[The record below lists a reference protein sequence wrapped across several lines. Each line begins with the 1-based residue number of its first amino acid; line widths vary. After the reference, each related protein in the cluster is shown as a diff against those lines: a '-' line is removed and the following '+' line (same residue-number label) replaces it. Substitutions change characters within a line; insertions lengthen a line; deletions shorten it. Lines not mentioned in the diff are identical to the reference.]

1 MAAVLNGAS
10 LTCGCL
16 APGEIITVLGTAIGP
31 SPTGLE
37 IGADGKLATTLN
49 GTQLLINGI
58 PVPLLYAS
66 TGQLNAIVPYEVA
79 TGGNATIQVMSEGQV
94 SGIWEVPLS
103 PAAPATFTLSATGV
117 GQGAILNQ
125 DNSIN
130 GPSKPAARG
139 TVIQIYATGEGVT
152 TPPGVTGSI
161 TGTDL
166 TKPALPAMV
175 SHRRCQRDGRICR
188 IGSRRCYRIAASETL
203 WFHSTRRP
211 VPQLAFR

>member
-10 LTCGCL
+10 VTCGCL
-16 APGEIITVLGTAIGP
+16 APGEIVTVLGTAIGP

-66 TGQLNAIVPYEVA
+66 TGQLNAIVPHEVA

-94 SGIWEVPLS
+94 SGIWEVPMS
-103 PAAPATFTLSATGV
+103 PAAPATLTLSATGV
-117 GQGAILNQ
+117 GQGAI
-125 DNSIN
+125 N

-139 TVIQIYATGEGVT
+139 YGDSDLRHGGGCHYA
-152 TPPGVTGSI
+152 
-161 TGTDL
+161 
-166 TKPALPAMV
+166 A
-175 SHRRCQRDGRICR
+175 RCHWKHHGHGLNEARSPSYGFP
-188 IGSRRCYRIAASETL
+188 SAV
-203 WFHSTRRP
+203 STRWSNMSDRLP
-211 VPQLAFR
+211 TLLPDCCQ

>member
-10 LTCGCL
+10 VTCGCL

-66 TGQLNAIVPYEVA
+66 TGQLNAIVPHEVA

-94 SGIWEVPLS
+94 SGIWEVPMS
-103 PAAPATFTLSATGV
+103 PAAPATLTLSATGV
-117 GQGAILNQ
+117 GQGA
-125 DNSIN
+125 IN

-166 TKPALPAMV
+166 TKPALPARV

>member
-16 APGEIITVLGTAIGP
+16 APGEIVTVLGTAIGP

-94 SGIWEVPLS
+94 SVVCLPSCADWWNGQEQTNTLEQSKSAVLHSLTWSVLPGCATMRTADHTRPLEGI
-103 PAAPATFTLSATGV
+103 
-117 GQGAILNQ
+117 
-125 DNSIN
+125 
-130 GPSKPAARG
+130 
-139 TVIQIYATGEGVT
+139 
-152 TPPGVTGSI
+152 
-161 TGTDL
+161 
-166 TKPALPAMV
+166 
-175 SHRRCQRDGRICR
+175 
-188 IGSRRCYRIAASETL
+188 
-203 WFHSTRRP
+203 
-211 VPQLAFR
+211 